1 MRALVVFIAALLLT
15 GCDKIQGLI
24 DTRASDA
31 KAVGYSCRMAN
42 KLPNVCMAEHPK
54 DPQSYVL
61 AGWQKADEQIKA
73 GEADPSMSNKVVS
86 DEEEA
91 SDQETTKDKTEE

>member
-1 MRALVVFIAALLLT
+1 MRALVIFIAALLLT
-15 GCDKIQGLI
+15 GCDKVQGLI
-24 DTRASDA
+24 DTRAADA

-61 AGWQKADEQIKA
+61 AGWQKADEEIKA
-73 GEADPSMSNKVVS
+73 GEADPAMSNKVITG
-86 DEEEA
+86 EEA
-91 SDQETTKDKTEE
+91 SEEDSDQDE

>member
-1 MRALVVFIAALLLT
+1 MRVLVLLIAVLLMT

-24 DTRASDA
+24 DTRAADA

-61 AGWQKADEQIKA
+61 AGWQQADEEIKA
-73 GEADPSMSNKVVS
+73 GEADPSMSNKVASEVESEAVS
-86 DEEEA
+86 DQVE
-91 SDQETTKDKTEE
+91 

>member
-42 KLPNVCMAEHPK
+42 KLPNVCMAENPK
-54 DPQSYVL
+54 NPQSYVL
-61 AGWQKADEQIKA
+61 AGWQKADADIKA
-73 GEADPSMSNKVVS
+73 GEADPAMSNKVVG
-86 DEEEA
+86 EEETDK
-91 SDQETTKDKTEE
+91 SKDDSEE